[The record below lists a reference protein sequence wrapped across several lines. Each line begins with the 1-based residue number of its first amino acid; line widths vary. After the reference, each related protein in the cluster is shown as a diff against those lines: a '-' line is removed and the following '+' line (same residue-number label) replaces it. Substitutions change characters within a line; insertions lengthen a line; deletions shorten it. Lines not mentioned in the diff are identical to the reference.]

1 MTDHPLL
8 RHAWIPV
15 LALAVLAPAL
25 VSSYDLNLLGR
36 FLAMA
41 ILAIGIVLI
50 WGEGGI
56 LTLGQ
61 GVFFGLGGYS
71 IAMYLKLV
79 SLDPGYLPDFM
90 EWSGVMSLPWWWVPF
105 QSPLFALLA
114 VVLVPAAFAG
124 LFAWLVFRRRI
135 AGVYFA
141 LITQA
146 VALTFA
152 TLLTSQ
158 QSTTGGYNG
167 LTGFTTL
174 FGMELGTDGA
184 NRTLYWVT
192 LGLLVAVFAGS
203 KWLMASRYGTLLR
216 ATRDGENRVRFL
228 GYDTTPYKVVAFALS
243 AVFASIG
250 GALFTLHAGVVS
262 PAFVGVVPSIEMI
275 VWVAVGGRNSL
286 WGAVAGALIVNF
298 AKDIVSSAMPE
309 AWLYVLGLVFILVV
323 TFLPNGLAGLADD
336 LLKRR
341 RDRASAPDAALL
353 EEAQ

>member
-1 MTDHPLL
+1 MTTHPLF
-8 RHAWIPV
+8 RHAWILI
-15 LALAVLAPAL
+15 LALAVLAPSL
-25 VSSYDLNLLGR
+25 VSAYDLNLLGR

-71 IAMYLKLV
+71 IAMYLKLS
-79 SLDPGYLPDFM
+79 SLEPGYLPDFM
-90 EWSGVMSLPWWWVPF
+90 EWSGVMTLPWWWVPF
-105 QSPLFALLA
+105 ANPVFAILA
-114 VVLVPAAFAG
+114 ILVVPAVFAG
-124 LFAWLVFRRRI
+124 LFSWLVFRRRI
-135 AGVYFA
+135 VGVYFA

-167 LTGFTTL
+167 LTGFDTL
-174 FGMELGTDGA
+174 FGMPLGTAETDKV
-184 NRTLYWVT
+184 LYYVT
-192 LGLLVAVFAGS
+192 LALLTAVFAGTA
-203 KWLMASRYGTLLR
+203 WLRRSRYGTLLR

-228 GYDTTPYKVVAFALS
+228 GYNTTPYKVVAFSLA

-250 GALFTLHAGVVS
+250 GAMFTLHAGVVS

-275 VWVAVGGRNSL
+275 VWVAVGGRKSL

-298 AKDIVSSAMPE
+298 AKDIISSAMPE
-309 AWLYVLGLVFILVV
+309 AWLYILGLIFILVV
-323 TFLPNGLAGLADD
+323 TFLPNGLAGLVDD
-336 LLKRR
+336 LFEKTRTA
-341 RDRASAPDAALL
+341 RADAPGQPV
-353 EEAQ
+353 EEGK